1 MEIKMKD
8 ELQKWLN
15 KHVEVLTFSDDKKIN
30 QKWQKVLHEK
40 IRQKLT
46 SSVEP
51 QATTELQERN
61 NVKSSKTIKDFR

>member
-8 ELQKWLN
+8 QLQKWLN
-15 KHVEVLTFSDDKKIN
+15 KHVQVLTFSDDKKTN

-40 IRQKLT
+40 IREKLT

-51 QATTELQERN
+51 QATTELVERTN
-61 NVKSSKTIKDFR
+61 GKPNKTA

>member
-15 KHVEVLTFSDDKKIN
+15 KHVQVLTYSDDKKIN
-30 QKWQKVLHEK
+30 QKWQNVLHEK
-40 IRQKLT
+40 IKQKLT

-61 NVKSSKTIKDFR
+61 NVKSSKTTKDSR

>member
-15 KHVEVLTFSDDKKIN
+15 KHVQVLTFSDNKKTN

-40 IRQKLT
+40 IREKLT

-51 QATTELQERN
+51 QATTELVERTDG
-61 NVKSSKTIKDFR
+61 KSNKTT

>member
-1 MEIKMKD
+1 MEIKMND

-15 KHVEVLTFSDDKKIN
+15 KHVQVLTYSDDKKIN

-40 IRQKLT
+40 IKQKLT

-61 NVKSSKTIKDFR
+61 NVKSNKTTKDSR

>member
-8 ELQKWLN
+8 QLQKWLN
-15 KHVEVLTFSDDKKIN
+15 KHVQVLTFSDDKKIN

-61 NVKSSKTIKDFR
+61 NVKSSKTTKDSR

>member
-15 KHVEVLTFSDDKKIN
+15 KHVVIMGSDKKAMN
-30 QKWQKVLHEK
+30 VLKKAMHK
-40 IRQKLT
+40 TIRQKLT

-51 QATTELQERN
+51 QATTELYERN
-61 NVKSSKTIKDFR
+61 NVKSNKTTKDSR

>member
-8 ELQKWLN
+8 QLQKWLN
-15 KHVEVLTFSDDKKIN
+15 KHVQVLTYSDDKKIN

-40 IRQKLT
+40 IKQKLT

-61 NVKSSKTIKDFR
+61 NVKSSKTTKDSR

>member
-8 ELQKWLN
+8 QLQKWLN
-15 KHVEVLTFSDDKKIN
+15 EHVQVLTYSDDKKIN

-40 IRQKLT
+40 IKQKLT

-61 NVKSSKTIKDFR
+61 NVKSSKTIKDSR

>member
-8 ELQKWLN
+8 QLQKWLN
-15 KHVEVLTFSDDKKIN
+15 KHVKVLTFSDNKETN
-30 QKWQKVLHEK
+30 QKWEKVLHEK
-40 IRQKLT
+40 IKQKLL

-61 NVKSSKTIKDFR
+61 NVKSNKTIKNFR

>member
-15 KHVEVLTFSDDKKIN
+15 KHVQVLTFSDDKKIN
-30 QKWQKVLHEK
+30 QKWQKVLHKK

-51 QATTELQERN
+51 QATTELQERIN
-61 NVKSSKTIKDFR
+61 DKPNKTT

>member
-8 ELQKWLN
+8 QLQKWLN
-15 KHVEVLTFSDDKKIN
+15 KHVKVLTFSDNKETN
-30 QKWQKVLHEK
+30 QKWEKVLHEK
-40 IRQKLT
+40 IKQKLS

-61 NVKSSKTIKDFR
+61 NVKSNKTIKNFR

>member
-8 ELQKWLN
+8 QLQKWLN
-15 KHVEVLTFSDDKKIN
+15 EHIQVLTYSDDKKIN
-30 QKWQKVLHEK
+30 QKWQKILHEK
-40 IRQKLT
+40 IKQKLT

-61 NVKSSKTIKDFR
+61 NVKSSKTTKDSR

>member
-8 ELQKWLN
+8 QLQKWLN
-15 KHVEVLTFSDDKKIN
+15 KHVQVLTYSDDKKIN

-61 NVKSSKTIKDFR
+61 NVKSSKTIKNSR

>member
-15 KHVEVLTFSDDKKIN
+15 KHVQVLTFSDDKKTN

-51 QATTELQERN
+51 QAATELQERN
-61 NVKSSKTIKDFR
+61 NVKSNKTTKDFR